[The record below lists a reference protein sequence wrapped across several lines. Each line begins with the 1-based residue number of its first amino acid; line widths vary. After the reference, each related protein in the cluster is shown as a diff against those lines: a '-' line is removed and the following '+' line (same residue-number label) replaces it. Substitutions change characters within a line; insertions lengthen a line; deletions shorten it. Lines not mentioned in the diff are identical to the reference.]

1 MSIAA
6 QPSRLQIRQTSQT
19 LSENAVGA
27 VASNCPLRQVES
39 ALHSRLLV
47 RLSAPTRLN
56 IRLQPKP
63 NVRYNDTTS
72 DELTPARPK
81 MQVGCWVAYVGVTLS
96 YSVAV
101 QTVASV
107 QVALWSAV
115 AAAVS

>member
-27 VASNCPLRQVES
+27 VASNWPLRQVES

-47 RLSAPTRLN
+47 RLSRTNTAQHSTPTQANFRCN
-56 IRLQPKP
+56 G
-63 NVRYNDTTS
+63 TTS

-115 AAAVS
+115 AGAVS